1 MTTTPDLTPDDST
14 SAVAASVA
22 AAVMRG
28 DLAPD
33 ETGTLRPTVNAELLV
48 HWTSYYTDAAAKLVR
63 HYRDMADRL
72 ERELRPDDKASM
84 SGTPRYS
91 HAVEGA
97 LEALVW
103 DQANAHAAH
112 LIGAAARADAAEA
125 AVAAEQA
132 AANPTPHDCESC
144 GTSINDC
151 DDRIH
156 GGRTACC
163 SQCGTVDTHGDTP
176 SAYTERLAAR
186 GIR

>member
-1 MTTTPDLTPDDST
+1 MATTP
-14 SAVAASVA
+14 
-22 AAVMRG
+22 
-28 DLAPD
+28 
-33 ETGTLRPTVNAELLV
+33 RPTVNAELLV
-48 HWTSYYTDAAAKLVR
+48 HWTSYYTGAAERLVR
-63 HYRDMADRL
+63 QYRDMADRL
-72 ERELRPDDKASM
+72 ERDLRPDNKASM

-132 AANPTPHDCESC
+132 AAKRPEPHDCDEC
-144 GTSINDC
+144 GTSIDDC

-156 GGRTACC
+156 GGGKACC
-163 SQCGTVDTHGDTP
+163 SRCGHVDTHGDTP
-176 SAYTERLAAR
+176 STYTERLAAR
-186 GIR
+186 GLR